1 MKKKEVPQ
9 CVDCGGDSIQH
20 GLTYFTIVVDGLL
33 RPIFTPGPVMRFL
46 GRGVY
51 TFTDYITPHF
61 LSLLVWLQVA
71 DKIEAS
77 DEQTLL
83 LAMVLWEEANVRNI
97 PMWEFRLFGLPRNI
111 FVATLPSGRKI
122 SFEGI
127 PQPASVISRVW
138 WMDNKA
144 ELKREFRKR
153 GLPIAK
159 GGDART
165 EKQALKIY
173 RSLTPPVIIK
183 PHSGS
188 GSRHTILHINNEEEL
203 VRAFRIAKIVS
214 PYVIVEE
221 ELVGPVYRATVVDGI
236 FAAALRRDPPSV
248 VGDGTHTVEELIAE
262 ANKNP
267 ARSGPYFSQLKIDEK
282 ALKELEWQRLAP
294 KSIPEKGRRVM
305 LHQKVNW
312 GLGGTTADV
321 TDTVHPENI
330 ALFERVAKE
339 LHAPIV
345 GIDFIIADMTRS
357 WKEQDRCGILECN
370 SMPFFDNHHLPFE
383 GSVQNVAAKIWQMM
397 GTGK

>member
-1 MKKKEVPQ
+1 MSKKAVPQ

-20 GLTYFTIVVDGLL
+20 GLTYFSIVIDGILS
-33 RPIFTPGPVMRFL
+33 PIFRPGPITRYL
-46 GRGVY
+46 SRGIY
-51 TFTDYITPHF
+51 RFTDYLTPHI
-61 LSLLVWLQVA
+61 LSLLVHARLAQ
-71 DKIEAS
+71 KIE
-77 DEQTLL
+77 DHDDQTLL
-83 LAMVLWEEANVRNI
+83 LAMVLWEEAKVRNI

-111 FVATLPSGRKI
+111 FVATLPNGKLI

-165 EKQALKIY
+165 ERQALKIY
-173 RSLTPPVIIK
+173 RTLTPPVIIK

-188 GSRHTILHINNEEEL
+188 GSRHTILHIDTEEEL
-203 VRAFRIAKIVS
+203 IRAFRIAKIVS

-221 ELVGPVYRATVVDGI
+221 ELVGPVYRATVVDGV

-248 VGDGTHTVEELIAE
+248 VGDGTHTVEELIEE

-267 ARSGPYFSQLKIDEK
+267 ARSGPYFSKLKIDDK
-282 ALKELEWQRLAP
+282 AHKELEWQELTP
-294 KSIPEKGRRVM
+294 TSIPAEGRRVM

-321 TDTVHPENI
+321 TDTVHPDNI

-357 WKEQDRCGILECN
+357 WKEQERCGILECN

-383 GSVQNVAAKIWQMM
+383 GKVQNVASYIWNMVEAS
-397 GTGK
+397 